1 MFYPAWRILQ
11 FPKKYEVRRVV
22 DKDFCNKAFNK
33 AKDFAFGVF
42 SCGCSCPRNVTY
54 GFELML
60 HKESCHNLFRLI
72 FNRDIDLTKLKGKGP
87 SQIQVKVFFYLTNQR
102 IYLQPQAMI
111 FL

>member
-11 FPKKYEVRRVV
+11 FPKKYEVHRVV

-33 AKDFAFGVF
+33 AKDFVFGVF
-42 SCGCSCPRNVTY
+42 SCGCACPRNVTY

-87 SQIQVKVFFYLTNQR
+87 SQIQVNVFFCRSN
-102 IYLQPQAMI
+102 
-111 FL
+111 F